1 MSLLELLRR
10 CSKPDVN
17 MLYLRL
23 VSRVSLSEILRQ
35 KIQNRELSWYVNMKD
50 IICEQGCS
58 EIENRTLAS
67 EVIVKA
73 SWGTNQPL
81 TFPHRQIQ
89 FTLPNP
95 FVICNVSESVPKT
108 AKLSKCILSL
118 LSSGPAANM

>member
-1 MSLLELLRR
+1 MFQAR
-10 CSKPDVN
+10 CQYVIFVFGQPSQLAWD
-17 MLYLRL
+17 
-23 VSRVSLSEILRQ
+23 SEAEN
-35 KIQNRELSWYVNMKD
+35 QNRELSWYVNMKD

-108 AKLSKCILSL
+108 AKLSNCILSL